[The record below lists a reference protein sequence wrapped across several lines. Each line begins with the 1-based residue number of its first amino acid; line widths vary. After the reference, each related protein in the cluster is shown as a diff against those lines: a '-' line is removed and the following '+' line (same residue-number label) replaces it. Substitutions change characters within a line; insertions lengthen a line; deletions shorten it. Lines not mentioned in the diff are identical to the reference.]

1 MKKYN
6 KGIPILLLIFVVL
19 LGAWFMKT
27 EAEAAKSTY
36 PEALITTYYKN
47 DSLNRDYNGAFFPK
61 NAKVKNLKSNNKKML
76 EVSWNKNSPEV
87 LSFQVHKAGRTTFS
101 FDLVVGR

>member
-47 DSLNRDYNGAFFPK
+47 DSLNRD
-61 NAKVKNLKSNNKKML
+61 
-76 EVSWNKNSPEV
+76 
-87 LSFQVHKAGRTTFS
+87 
-101 FDLVVGR
+101 